1 MKTVVPQH
9 INWSRQK
16 AGLMVDTDLPFIGA
30 SVDSI
35 TNCECHGKRVVE
47 VKCPYSFR
55 DKTLQDFLTCKIAV
69 LRGINLV
76 NHKYCTQMQMYVY
89 DVSRVSRC

>member
-30 SVDSI
+30 SADAI

-55 DKTLQDFLTCKIAV
+55 DKTLQDFLTSQNCCIEGNKLSQPQV
-69 LRGINLV
+69 LHTNANVCL
-76 NHKYCTQMQMYVY
+76 
-89 DVSRVSRC
+89 